1 MGNGCWRKGDGAEE
15 TGKQVPKFPVS
26 GHVVKNRMTVIFKK
40 DGGLLNLEDPGADI
54 LFDFSSFL
62 FWTISFIQIKRRTQY
77 GYF

>member
-15 TGKQVPKFPVS
+15 TGKQIPKFPVS

-54 LFDFSSFL
+54 LFDLSSF
-62 FWTISFIQIKRRTQY
+62 SFDMIFYIIKRRTQY